1 MKKKIVL
8 LPLDE
13 RPCNYDF
20 PYELYR
26 HDDIEIVRPKEL
38 GDKKKPPD
46 AAAIIKFLIEECKDA
61 DGLILSVDMMLYGGL
76 VPSRIHQGDVSLFE
90 RLATTIIK
98 LKEDNPRLLI
108 YAFQVIMRC
117 PDYSSDDE
125 EPDYYEQS
133 GALIHKVGEIIHRS
147 RLGLCSDHELKH
159 LLDEID
165 GDYLNDYVSRR
176 QKNQS
181 LNNLMVDYVRNG
193 YIDALV
199 IPQDDSATYGYAAI
213 DQEQVR
219 KKISKENLTDRILMY
234 PGADEVGLTLMSK
247 FLNILHGK
255 KLRVYIKYASEASK
269 NLIPLYEG
277 NRLANT
283 IKYHVLSSGCQLTDC
298 YENADIIMAVT
309 APDNLMEEAED
320 QPSKNP
326 DYYAERSLPE
336 MIDFIKERIKE
347 GKLVTIADN
356 AYANGGDL
364 ELLRM
369 MDKNNLLDKVA
380 GYAGWNT
387 SANTIGT
394 ALAEGIDAFY
404 YGMTNT
410 HQNFLMERYVE
421 DCGYCSVV
429 RKKVTG
435 QLEELGMNCF
445 DVKEKDG
452 KVAVMVKEQLI
463 QFTKEYL
470 PSIVDRLDIVS
481 VYMPWRRMFE
491 INLRVS
497 YKDDKIQR

>member
-1 MKKKIVL
+1 VKKIVL

-13 RPCNYDF
+13 RPCNYSF
-20 PYELYR
+20 PYKLFK

-38 GDKKKPPD
+38 GNKKEPASAD
-46 AAAIIKFLIEECKDA
+46 GIVEFLLKECQNA
-61 DGLILSVDMMLYGGL
+61 DGLVLSIDMMLYGGL
-76 VPSRIHQGDVSLFE
+76 VPSRIHQGSVSLFE
-90 RLATTIIK
+90 QLAMTIKKIK
-98 LKEDNPRLLI
+98 KENPRLLI

-125 EPDYYEQS
+125 EPDYYENY
-133 GALIHKVGEIIHRS
+133 GALIHKVGDIIHRS
-147 RLGLCSDHELKH
+147 RLSLCSDQELKH
-159 LLDEID
+159 LLDEMN
-165 GDYLNDYVSRR
+165 GDYLNDYVARR
-176 QKNQS
+176 QKNKS
-181 LNNLMVDYVRNG
+181 LNNLMVDYVKEG
-193 YIDALV
+193 YLDALV
-199 IPQDDSATYGYAAI
+199 IPQDDSATYGYASM

-234 PGADEVGLTLMSK
+234 PGADEVGLTLLSR
-247 FLNILHGK
+247 FLNTIHDK
-255 KLRVYIKYASEASK
+255 KPHVYVKYASEDSK
-269 NLIPLYEG
+269 NLVPLYEG
-277 NRLANT
+277 NKLANT

-326 DYYAERSLPE
+326 GYYAERSLPE

-364 ELLRM
+364 EFLRM
-369 MDKNNLLDKVA
+369 LDKNNLLLKVA

-404 YGMTNT
+404 YGTTQM
-410 HQNFLMERYVE
+410 HQNFLIERYVE

-429 RKKVTG
+429 RKNVTQ
-435 QLEELGMNCF
+435 QLGDWGMNCF

-452 KVAVMVKEQLI
+452 KVAYAVKEQLI
-463 QFTKEYL
+463 KFTKEYL
-470 PSIVDRLDIVS
+470 SSIEDKIDVVS
-481 VYMPWRRMFE
+481 VNMPWKRMFE
-491 INLRVS
+491 VDLTIEE
-497 YKDDKIQR
+497 KC